1 MPDAIKPERVTMAV
15 ACAITGKKPRSLRG
29 MCLAGQVPGAAKLG
43 GEWTFNEAQL
53 RAWIDDLEQQPA
65 STRVRKRRPT
75 PPPWKSPIR
84 TSDSEVARETLRLS
98 ALLSLQS

>member
-1 MPDAIKPERVTMAV
+1 VTDMPDAIKPERVTMAV

-75 PPPWKSPIR
+75 PPPLEIADTNKRFGSCSGNIEAVGS
-84 TSDSEVARETLRLS
+84 T
-98 ALLSLQS
+98 